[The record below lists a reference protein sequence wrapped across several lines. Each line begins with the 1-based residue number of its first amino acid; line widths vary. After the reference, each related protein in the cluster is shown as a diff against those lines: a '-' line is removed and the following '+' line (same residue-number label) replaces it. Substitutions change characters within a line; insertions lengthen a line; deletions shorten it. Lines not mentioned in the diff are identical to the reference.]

1 MLQNKRDGSD
11 RDFDDL
17 ELLPDLTYVR
27 IKESLFLYESFRDG
41 FQESAVLDEDV
52 AGLKEVFL
60 HHDL

>member
-1 MLQNKRDGSD
+1 MLQSKLDGSD

-41 FQESAVLDEDV
+41 LHESAVLDEHV